1 MSEKKDNK
9 LPLKFKTLSKK
20 SQEEE
25 QEHIQASKAD
35 NSENTTVEDLSQN
48 CEAEITNKN
57 SKVRKTIITAEI
69 PSTSPKI
76 VGQIPPWDDD
86 EESAQDDKSK
96 PPTITAEILLDE
108 EKFNMPPRITG
119 EIPPWDDEEESN

>member
-1 MSEKKDNK
+1 MSEKKANK

-25 QEHIQASKAD
+25 KIQASKTD
-35 NSENTTVEDLSQN
+35 TSENSTEENLSQN
-48 CEAEITNKN
+48 CEAEITKKN
-57 SKVRKTIITAEI
+57 IKVRKTIITAEI

-108 EKFNMPPRITG
+108 EKFNMPPRVTG
-119 EIPPWDDEEESN
+119 EIPPWDDEEESK